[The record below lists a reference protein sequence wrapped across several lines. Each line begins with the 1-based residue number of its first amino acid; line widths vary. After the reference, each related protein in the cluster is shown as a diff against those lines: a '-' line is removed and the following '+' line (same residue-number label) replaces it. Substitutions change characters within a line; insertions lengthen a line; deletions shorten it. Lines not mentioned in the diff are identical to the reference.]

1 MVKMIFSETTTIFME
16 PDLVVPVPQ
25 RMISDSTT
33 VSSTEKIVTAAWKII
48 SVLEKTVS
56 LTNLFFDASPIAGSR
71 SGKIAD
77 ELEMIVFMK
86 GKTIGDERRL

>member
-56 LTNLFFDASPIAGSR
+56 LTNLILDAAQMPGSH
-71 SGKIAD
+71 SLKIGD
-77 ELEMIVFMK
+77 ELGMIVFMK
-86 GKTIGDERRL
+86 GKTTGAERRL